1 MSKVPAESGSGSALS
16 EFQVETI
23 AMFVRAAAVVSLPRS
38 VAQIYGLLFTT
49 SEPLSLDDITGRLG
63 ISRGSAFEGLRWLR
77 DLGAVESVF
86 LPGVR
91 KEHFLAELQLRKLAT
106 GFLRNQIQPHIENGA
121 EHLRRLKQTIDPAS
135 KDAAFH
141 RERLRQIEGWHKFFS
156 RALPVIRALAAKT
169 YFRLP
174 RRKAGR

>member
-1 MSKVPAESGSGSALS
+1 MSKIVSDPDRGLALS

-23 AMFVRAAAVVSLPRS
+23 ALFVRAAAVVSLPRS

-49 SEPLSLDDITGRLG
+49 SEPLSLDDISGRLG

-77 DLGAVESVF
+77 DLGAVDSVF

-106 GFLRNQIQPHIENGA
+106 GFLRNQIQPHVENGA
-121 EHLRRLKQTIDPAS
+121 EHLRRLKDTIDPGS
-135 KDAAFH
+135 KDAVFH
-141 RERLRQIEGWHKFFS
+141 RERLRQIAGWHKFFS
-156 RALPVIRALAAKT
+156 RALPVIRTLAAKS

-174 RRKAGR
+174 RRSARR